1 MNSLSAC
8 PDAGLK
14 RLCERLNADKVKCI
28 PGALN
33 LFRPAH
39 KACEAGRVFS
49 PSRRDTAPMML
60 KHVGESLQRPR
71 SQLLH
76 QILHFWIQHP
86 VLGKMALFLLR
97 LTLRLSHVQ
106 FGYYHVLWPIGRKA
120 PIITA
125 SYRGTVISQVRVHTQ
140 IIHAW
145 LWFCWTSNVRIKAA
159 AAHLSTES

>member
-1 MNSLSAC
+1 MNSLSQHA

-86 VLGKMALFLLR
+86 VLGKMALCFFEANAAPLSCSVRLLSCPLANR
-97 LTLRLSHVQ
+97 EEGPNHHRIFPRYRYQSGSCSHSNHSCLVV
-106 FGYYHVLWPIGRKA
+106 VLLD
-120 PIITA
+120 
-125 SYRGTVISQVRVHTQ
+125 Q
-140 IIHAW
+140 
-145 LWFCWTSNVRIKAA
+145 
-159 AAHLSTES
+159 